1 MTTETHETEYASKG
15 IAGTG
20 LGLGIAGT
28 ALALLN
34 GGGMLLGGGLGPCKK
49 QEYVTQNEFDMNS
62 VIMSKDAEIA
72 DLKSQVYTD
81 TKIVDTYKVLER
93 RIDDLRD
100 RVDANKEKS
109 NEKLYHNVE
118 KLNCK
123 IDFNKNFQDG
133 INAQQLAYNG
143 TNGAT
148 IACMQNQIAQLQSL
162 TKMVVPNSNLCPG
175 VPTVYLTHTAP
186 TLSV

>member
-15 IAGTG
+15 VAGTG

-28 ALALLN
+28 TLALLN
-34 GGGMLLGGGLGPCKK
+34 GGGMLLGSGLGPCKK
-49 QEYVTQNEFDMNS
+49 QEYVTQNEFGMNS
-62 VIMSKDAEIA
+62 VIMAKDAEIA
-72 DLKSQVYTD
+72 NLKSQVYTD

-100 RVDANKEKS
+100 RVDANKETS

-143 TNGAT
+143 TNSAT
-148 IACMQNQIAQLQSL
+148 IACMQNQIAQLQGITTL
-162 TKMVVPNSNLCPG
+162 VVKNAAVCPG
-175 VPTVYLTHTAP
+175 WGNVTITPS
-186 TLSV
+186 TLSA